1 MKKELIIQSPADLDR
16 VAEEFISLIGDRTV
30 FAFRGDMGAGKTT
43 FISAICRCLGVGE
56 DDISSPTFAI
66 VNEYRSD
73 TSGNLIYHFDCY
85 RSEDDTEAL
94 DMGVE
99 DYLYGGSLCFI
110 EWPDR
115 IEKFLPETTVNVDI
129 RENPDGSRSLTITD

>member
-1 MKKELIIQSPADLDR
+1 MKEIIIKDIADLDR
-16 VAEEFISLIGDRTV
+16 AAKEFIGQIGENTV
-30 FAFRGDMGAGKTT
+30 FAFHGEMGAGKTT
-43 FISAICRCLGVGE
+43 FISAICRALGVEE

-73 TSGNLIYHFDCY
+73 STAELIYHFDCY
-85 RSEDDTEAL
+85 RIEDDEEAL

-99 DYLYGGSLCFI
+99 DYFDSGALCFI

-115 IEKFLPETTVNVDI
+115 IENFLPEDVVNVAI
-129 RENPDGSRSLTITD
+129 EELPSGERRVSFN